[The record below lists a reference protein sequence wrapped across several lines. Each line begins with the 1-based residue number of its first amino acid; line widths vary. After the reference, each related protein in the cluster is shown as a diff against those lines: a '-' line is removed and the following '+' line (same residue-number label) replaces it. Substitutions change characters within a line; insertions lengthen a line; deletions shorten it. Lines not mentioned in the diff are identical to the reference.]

1 MITCPECESEV
12 NLGSALCPSC
22 GAELRGELPDD
33 EKVTKRSWKKTVAA
47 VGILLIAIWV
57 MVWVALPP
65 RRGGSGTAS
74 EQEAKDALGKVQQQ
88 LTSYAAAEGHFPNS
102 LEDLGPA
109 ARTLAQEAQSAGY
122 ELQYIPGQQGSD
134 GRIHSYSLL
143 ARAGNYGSRNFHT
156 DESGV
161 VRATK
166 GNSAATPQDPPA

>member
-22 GAELRGELPDD
+22 GAELRGGQPDD
-33 EKVTKRSWKKTVAA
+33 ERGTKRSWKKTVAA
-47 VGILLIAIWV
+47 VGVLLIAIWV

-74 EQEAKDALGKVQQQ
+74 EQGAKDALGKVQQQ
-88 LTSYAAAEGHFPNS
+88 LTSYAADEGHFPNS

-109 ARTLAQEAQSAGY
+109 TRTLAQEAQSAGY
-122 ELQYIPGQQGSD
+122 ELQYLPGLVGND

-143 ARAGNYGSRNFHT
+143 ARPRNYGSCNFYA

-161 VRATK
+161 IRATK
-166 GNSAATPQDPPA
+166 EDRAATSHDSPA